1 MNITTPQNAVF
12 IEGTSSTVFLE
23 FRINPN
29 IDLAKLKKSL
39 IKVYEMNSDQ
49 LYVLISFSKA
59 GYQNLG
65 APAPEGLMDF
75 ETLKGVKNLSMPS
88 SQSEVFIWAH
98 SHSKSVIIDFLM
110 KSKMTLEGLLTIEIE
125 QEGFRYHDSRDLT
138 GFVDGSANPKGENR
152 QEEMLI
158 PGGQAHEKG
167 TFVITQIWKH
177 NLSAFHGHQVEEQEQ
192 IIGRTKEDSIELEGE
207 AMPNNS
213 HVSSVDLKVDGE
225 AMKIYRRS
233 YPFAN
238 TSDKGLFFLGFSKS
252 IQRFDV
258 QLKSMLGLSD
268 DGISDRLMDFST
280 PETGSY
286 YFAPSENELLKILS

>member
-1 MNITTPQNAVF
+1 MNIITPQNAVF

-23 FRINPN
+23 FKINPN

-49 LYVLISFSKA
+49 LYLSISFSKS
-59 GYQNLG
+59 GYQKLG
-65 APAPEGLMDF
+65 ARAPEGLVDF
-75 ETLKGVKNLSMPS
+75 ETLDGIKNLRMPS

-98 SHSKSVIIDFLM
+98 SHSKSVIIDFLLS
-110 KSKMTLEGLLTIEIE
+110 SKKIVAGLLTIKLE

-138 GFVDGSANPKGENR
+138 GFVDGSANPKGDKR
-152 QEEMLI
+152 KEEVLI
-158 PGGQAHEKG
+158 PEGQAHEKG
-167 TFVITQIWKH
+167 TFVITQKWMHK
-177 NLSAFHGHQVEEQEQ
+177 LDSFHGHKVEEQEQ
-192 IIGRTKEDSIELEGE
+192 IIGRTKEDSIELEGD

-233 YPFAN
+233 FPFAN
-238 TSDKGLFFLGFSKS
+238 AKDNGLFFLGFSKS

-286 YFAPSENELLKILS
+286 YFAPSENKLLKILS

>member
-88 SQSEVFIWAH
+88 SQLEVFIWAH

-110 KSKMTLEGLLTIEIE
+110 NSKAILEGLLTIEIE

-138 GFVDGSANPKGENR
+138 GFVDGSANPKGDKR

-158 PGGQAHEKG
+158 PGGQTHEKG
-167 TFVITQIWKH
+167 TFVFTQIWKH
-177 NLSAFHGHQVEEQEQ
+177 NLNAFHSHKVEEQEQ

-233 YPFAN
+233 YPIAN
-238 TSDKGLFFLGFSKS
+238 TNDKGLFFLGFSKS

-258 QLKSMLGLSD
+258 QLKSMLGLSA